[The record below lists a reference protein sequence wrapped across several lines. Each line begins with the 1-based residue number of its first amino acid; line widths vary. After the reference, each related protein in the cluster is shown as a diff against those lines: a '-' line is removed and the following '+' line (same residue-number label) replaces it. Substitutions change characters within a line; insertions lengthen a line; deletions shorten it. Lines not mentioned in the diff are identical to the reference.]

1 MTHVRGRCLRYLTT
15 SYVSTGEPQLPIREI
30 QVTGAPPAAAGVG
43 ERLRRSKLMT
53 PKPRDWTP
61 ARELDGINVQP
72 NGFVRGTPSY
82 KNVRTAGLRMILVGA
97 GGRGDKW
104 R

>member
-1 MTHVRGRCLRYLTT
+1 MTHVRGRCLRYLAT

-72 NGFVRGTPSY
+72 NGFVRGAPSY
-82 KNVRTAGLRMILVGA
+82 KNVRTVCRNSNSRMLA
-97 GGRGDKW
+97 
-104 R
+104 